1 MSHRI
6 INWIDQRFP
15 LSSFVKRELTDYP
28 TPRNLNYWWNFGFMA
43 GIMLMI
49 QIVTGI
55 FLAMHYKP
63 DAALA
68 FDSVQHIMRDVHYGW
83 LLRDIH
89 STGASAFFILIYIHM
104 ARTLYY
110 ASYHKPR
117 ELMWWGG
124 QVILI
129 TMMATAFM
137 GYLLPWG
144 QMSYWGAQV
153 ITDLFRA
160 TPYFGDQ
167 IVIWLR
173 GGFSVSNDTLTRFFA
188 LHYLFPFLIVAL
200 VFIHLVA
207 LHHVRSSNPSGVQL
221 AAKDN
226 IPFHPYFTY
235 KDLFTLGIFFTIFL
249 GFVFYAPDF
258 FLEPEN
264 NIPADPLHTPQHI
277 VPEWYFLPF
286 YAILRAIPD
295 TLGGAVALTMS
306 VLIFATMPYF
316 DRTTIPGG
324 ARWRPVY
331 RGLFFV
337 FMADV
342 LLLGYLGT
350 QHPHGWVIT
359 ASVIAASL
367 YFAAFLTLPFVS
379 KFEERWLCKRG
390 LPPALNIVLSCSVS
404 TTNKPVQK
412 RDDVL

>member
-1 MSHRI
+1 MGRRI
-6 INWIDQRFP
+6 IDWIDQRFP
-15 LSSFVKRELTDYP
+15 LSSFVQRELTDYP

-83 LLRDIH
+83 LLRYIH

-129 TMMATAFM
+129 MMMATAFM

-160 TPYFGDQ
+160 TPFVGEQ

-173 GGFSVSNDTLTRFFA
+173 GGFSVSDDTLTRFLS
-188 LHYLFPFLIVAL
+188 LHYLFPFLLVGL

-207 LHHVRSSNPSGVQL
+207 LHHVRSSNPTGVPL
-221 AAKDN
+221 APRDN

-235 KDLFTLGIFFTIFL
+235 KDLFTLGIFLMIFFA
-249 GFVFYAPDF
+249 FVFYAPDF
-258 FLEPEN
+258 FLESVN
-264 NIPADPLHTPQHI
+264 NIPADPLHTPEHI

-324 ARWRPVY
+324 ARWRPFY
-331 RGLFFV
+331 RVLYYLFMV
-337 FMADV
+337 DV
-342 LLLGYLGT
+342 LFLGYLGT

-359 ASVIAASL
+359 ASAFAAL
-367 YFAAFLTLPFVS
+367 FYFAAFLTLPLIS

-390 LPPALNIVLSCSVS
+390 LPAALDSVMSCKVS
-404 TTNKPVQK
+404 ESNPPVQK
-412 RDDVL
+412 REDTA